1 MNLVIKGG
9 KEFARMLEELPDAIS
24 AEILE
29 TALYAGAQ
37 IVQQRA
43 VEKCPK
49 PAERRRPGTVP
60 LHESIQISTV
70 EKNAAHAKVNVG
82 TNVPYAHLVEFG
94 HQIVAR
100 GPSRRMVSVT
110 RVSASGRVTSRLGVD
125 PDSKRF
131 QTAGAVGFVA
141 ARPFLRPAFDES
153 RAEIVARVGESL
165 GASIEREARELL
177 KAA

>member
-1 MNLVIKGG
+1 MNLEIQGG
-9 KEFARMLEELPDAIS
+9 KEFARMLRELPGAIS

-29 TALYAGAQ
+29 QSLWAGAQ

-43 VEKCPK
+43 QEKCPK
-49 PAERRRPGTVP
+49 PAERRRPGTIP
-60 LHESIQISTV
+60 LNESIRISTV

-100 GPSRRMVSVT
+100 GPNRTMVSVT
-110 RVSASGRVTSRLGVD
+110 TVSATGRVSTRLQVD
-125 PDSKRF
+125 PDTQRF
-131 QTAGAVGFVA
+131 QTAGATGFVA

-165 GASIEREARELL
+165 GKSIEQEARRLL